1 MGTWSISHLN
11 EAQREAVLYPNDPLL
26 VLAGAG
32 TGKTTAVTYRI
43 AHFIR
48 ERGIA
53 PSSICAMTFTNKAAR
68 EMRERASKLTGVS
81 QWNLDSRYLSWNL
94 CSIVA

>member
-32 TGKTTAVTYRI
+32 TGKTTAVTYGLLTL
-43 AHFIR
+43 F
-48 ERGIA
+48 E
-53 PSSICAMTFTNKAAR
+53 NAASLLR
-68 EMRERASKLTGVS
+68 RSVR
-81 QWNLDSRYLSWNL
+81 
-94 CSIVA
+94 